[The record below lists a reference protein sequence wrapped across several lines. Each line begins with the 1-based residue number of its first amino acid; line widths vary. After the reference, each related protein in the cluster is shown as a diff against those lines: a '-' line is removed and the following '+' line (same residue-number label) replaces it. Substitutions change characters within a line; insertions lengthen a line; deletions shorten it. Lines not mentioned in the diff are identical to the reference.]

1 MCYQCQDQDKAAAQ
15 EKLKGFEGAEPAIA
29 LRGTYDDPRFASEAT
44 LKAPMKEVP
53 SALMLQD
60 EANNRLSKAVEI
72 LHDRTAALRHSGVER
87 GEEDRAVRDY
97 GSEVAR
103 SISEQ
108 AYRTDMAA
116 RVIEKILTEMEI

>member
-29 LRGTYDDPRFASEAT
+29 LRGTYDDPRFAGEQT

-53 SALMLQD
+53 SAIMLQD
-60 EANNRLSKAVEI
+60 EANNRLTKVVEI
-72 LHDRTAALRHSGVER
+72 LHDRTASLRHSGVER
-87 GEEDRAVRDY
+87 GEEDHTMRDY
-97 GSEVAR
+97 GSETAR
-103 SISEQ
+103 NIADQ
-108 AYRTDMAA
+108 AYRTDTAA

>member
-1 MCYQCQDQDKAAAQ
+1 MCSDCTNHVS
-15 EKLKGFEGAEPAIA
+15 EKSLAKDAGYEPPIA
-29 LRGTYDDPRFASEAT
+29 LRGTYDDPRFAGEAT

-53 SALMLQD
+53 SAIMLQD
-60 EANNRLSKAVEI
+60 EANNRLTKAVEI

-97 GSEVAR
+97 GSETAR
-103 SISEQ
+103 NIADQ